1 MGDEEQGHGGDVDG
15 QPLLVSEGQL
25 CEAWSG
31 WGGGK
36 HLLCVHT
43 ADSRVGLGIY
53 SYSCTFLLL
62 CCRRDI
68 FKIKTWEKKFS

>member
-1 MGDEEQGHGGDVDG
+1 MVIIMGCGGVDGGDVDG

-25 CEAWSG
+25 SGAWS
-31 WGGGK
+31 GGK
-36 HLLCVHT
+36 HLLRVDT

-53 SYSCTFLLL
+53 SYSCTILSL

>member
-1 MGDEEQGHGGDVDG
+1 MGDEGQGDGGDLDG

-25 CEAWSG
+25 CEAWLG
-31 WGGGK
+31 WGGQ
-36 HLLCVHT
+36 HLLRVDT
-43 ADSRVGLGIY
+43 ADSRVGLDIY
-53 SYSCTFLLL
+53 SYSCTFLSF

>member
-1 MGDEEQGHGGDVDG
+1 MGVRGRGREVMWMDSHCLFLRDSCVRH
-15 QPLLVSEGQL
+15 
-25 CEAWSG
+25 G
-31 WGGGK
+31 WGGK
-36 HLLCVHT
+36 RLLCVDT

-53 SYSCTFLLL
+53 SYSCTILSL